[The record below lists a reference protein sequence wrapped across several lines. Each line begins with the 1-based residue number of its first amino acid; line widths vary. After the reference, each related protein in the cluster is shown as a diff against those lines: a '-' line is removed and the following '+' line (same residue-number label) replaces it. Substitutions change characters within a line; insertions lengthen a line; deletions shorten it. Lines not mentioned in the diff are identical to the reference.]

1 MVRMHWIISKFNVEI
16 AHFRLHTAKE
26 IKNFVNL
33 VYNYMSQK
41 CTVTKMFSLSLDKGT
56 VQTYM
61 HECTQ

>member
-41 CTVTKMFSLSLDKGT
+41 
-56 VQTYM
+56 M
-61 HECTQ
+61 HCYKNVCIEFGQGYSTDVYA